1 MRGHFF
7 EEDNTMIRFLCRAL
21 LCACVFALVS
31 TYARAQD
38 FKKQVIYQIVT
49 DRFYDGNTGN
59 DNCSRGAGLYD
70 STKANWNLYWGGDLA
85 GIQAKLSY
93 LQGMGITAIWISPP
107 VENIDVNIPDSNGKP
122 TAPYHG
128 YSADDYMKID
138 NFFGDCSETWTA
150 FDNLVSAAH
159 KLGIKIV
166 VDFPAND
173 TNQQDAGEYGSLYN
187 NGTFMAACNNDPN
200 GYFHHN
206 PGISNFEDL
215 YQLQYYT
222 LEDLCDLNQEN
233 STIDGYLKQSLQQ
246 FQQNGTDAFRMDA
259 VKHTTWGW
267 EYSEANSIFT
277 NAPSFV
283 FGEWYETTSDSLYA
297 DSVKFANKSG
307 MPLYDYPLG
316 LALRDVLGNGNSFT
330 EVDSTLST
338 ENSNFTW
345 PNDLVDWVDNQDQ
358 PRLLSMNN
366 DNNRLNEALAF
377 VLTAR
382 GIPTI
387 YYGDEQYLHNDTSGG
402 GTPYNRLWMSSFS
415 TSTTAYQLISKL
427 SSLRTGTNDALAY
440 GTQTQ
445 RWMNSDVYI
454 YERQF
459 FGDVVL
465 VAMNKN
471 TSQGY
476 SITGL
481 NTALPAGNYSDYL
494 GGLLSGFGITV
505 TSGSGGNDPVQNFT
519 LPAHTV
525 AVWVASST
533 PTAPEVGSIGPTVG
547 QAGMQVTIA
556 GKNFGSSNGSVLFG
570 STGATINSWSNASV
584 TFTVPNVSNGV
595 YQVQLKNSSGQAA
608 NSIQFTVL
616 TAKLI
621 PVTFT
626 VNNANPT
633 NTGDYIYLTGST
645 VELGD
650 WGTTFSTAVG
660 PMLDPNYPNWFLNV
674 SAPACQNIQFKFI
687 DIQATGN
694 VVWENGSN
702 HTYTVPCSGTG
713 SVNVNWQY

>member
-1 MRGHFF
+1 MTR
-7 EEDNTMIRFLCRAL
+7 IVCLAL
-21 LCACVFALVS
+21 FSVVCAMACYNAE
-31 TYARAQD
+31 AQD

-49 DRFYDGNTGN
+49 DRFYDGNTAN
-59 DNCSRGAGLYD
+59 DTCTRGAGLYD
-70 STKANWNLYWGGDLA
+70 STKSNWNLYWGGDLA
-85 GIQAKLSY
+85 GIQAQLSY
-93 LQGMGITAIWISPP
+93 LHGMGITAIWISPP
-107 VENIDVNIPDSNGKP
+107 VENIDVNIPDSNGNP

-138 NFFGDCSETWTA
+138 NFFGDCSETWSA
-150 FDNLVSAAH
+150 FNSLVSAAH
-159 KLGIKIV
+159 ALGIKII

-187 NGTFMAACNNDPN
+187 NGTFVAACNNDPN

-206 PGISNFEDL
+206 PDIANFEDR

-267 EYSEANSIFT
+267 EYSEANSIYN

-283 FGEWYETTSDSLYA
+283 FGEWYEATSDSLFA
-297 DSVKFANKSG
+297 DSVKYANKSG
-307 MPLYDYPLG
+307 MALYDYPLG
-316 LALRDVLGNGNSFT
+316 LSLRDVLGNGNSFT

-338 ENSNFTW
+338 EDSSFTW

-358 PRLLSMNN
+358 PRLLSMDN

-377 VLTAR
+377 ELTAR

-387 YYGDEQYLHNDTSGG
+387 YYGDEQYIHNDTGGG
-402 GTPYNRLWMSSFS
+402 GTPYNRPWMSSFS
-415 TSTTAYQLISKL
+415 TTTTAYQLISKL
-427 SSLRTGTNDALAY
+427 AALRTGTNDALAY

-445 RWMNSDVYI
+445 RWINSDVYI

-459 FGDVVL
+459 YGDVVL
-465 VAMNKN
+465 VAINKN
-471 TSQGY
+471 TNTSY
-476 SITGL
+476 PISGL
-481 NTALPAGNYSDYL
+481 YTALPAGTYSDYL
-494 GGLLSGFGITV
+494 GGLLGGSGITV

-519 LPAHTV
+519 LSPYAV

-547 QAGMQVTIA
+547 QSGMRVTIA
-556 GKNFGSSNGSVLFG
+556 GKNLGSSTGSVLFG
-570 STGATINSWSNASV
+570 STAASIASWSSTSV
-584 TFTVPNVSNGV
+584 TFTVPSVTNGV
-595 YQVQLKNSSGQAA
+595 YQVQLKNSSGTSA
-608 NSIQFTVL
+608 NTIQFTVL

-633 NTGDYIYLTGST
+633 NTGDYIYLTGNT

-650 WGTTFSTAVG
+650 WGTTFSAAIG
-660 PMLDPNYPNWFLNV
+660 PMLDPNYPSWFLNV
-674 SAPACQNIQFKFI
+674 SVPACQNIQFKFI
-687 DIQATGN
+687 DIQASGS

-702 HTYTVPCSGTG
+702 HSYTVPCSGTG
-713 SVNVNWQY
+713 SVNVSWQY